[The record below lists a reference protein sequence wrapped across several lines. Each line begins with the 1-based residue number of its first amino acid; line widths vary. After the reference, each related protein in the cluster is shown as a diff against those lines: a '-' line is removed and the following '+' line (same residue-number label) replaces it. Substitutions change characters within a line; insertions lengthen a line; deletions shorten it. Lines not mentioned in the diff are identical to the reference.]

1 MIDFFNPL
9 FFSSRLS
16 SLSYESVS
24 TLTLFLVLLSGF
36 FAIVSSGLTHIYAQ
50 ESSDCDR
57 QTFSLVDCPESS
69 SGDEETSN
77 DGENIEQQIPS
88 VIPFP

>member
-9 FFSSRLS
+9 FFSIRLS
-16 SLSYESVS
+16 SLSYERVS

-36 FAIVSSGLTHIYAQ
+36 SAIVSSGLTQVYAQ

-57 QTFSLVDCPESS
+57 ETFSLVDCSHSS
-69 SGDEETSN
+69 STDEETNN

>member
-9 FFSSRLS
+9 SYPVGLP
-16 SLSYESVS
+16 SLSYDRVLIIPLS
-24 TLTLFLVLLSGF
+24 LVLLSGF
-36 FAIVSSGLTHIYAQ
+36 STFMFTNIDQPYVQA
-50 ESSDCDR
+50 SSDCDR
-57 QTFSLVDCPESS
+57 QTFSLVDCPGSS

>member
-9 FFSSRLS
+9 FYSIRLPSLS
-16 SLSYESVS
+16 SERMSIIL
-24 TLTLFLVLLSGF
+24 LFLVLLSGF
-36 FAIVSSGLTHIYAQ
+36 SAIASSGLAYIYAQ

-69 SGDEETSN
+69 SRDEETSN
-77 DGENIEQQIPS
+77 NGENIEQQIPS